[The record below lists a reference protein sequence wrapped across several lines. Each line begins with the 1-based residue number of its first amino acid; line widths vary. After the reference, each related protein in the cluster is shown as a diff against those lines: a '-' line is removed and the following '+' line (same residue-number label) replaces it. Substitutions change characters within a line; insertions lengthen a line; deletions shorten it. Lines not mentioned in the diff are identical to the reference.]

1 MSAEILEDGVVWV
14 LCEWPSITARF
25 PMLLAQCLRLRL
37 LPHRFFGQ
45 LIVIR
50 GLPTPEQVPE
60 DTTGGQ
66 HGSSKLRR
74 SLFGVA
80 ISPAC
85 HCDALYL
92 LGKGGAAAQNLE
104 PESENEC
111 LLVAGSWTAGRVGR
125 LRPSQTEDKLN
136 EDRDLTHQ
144 TFLRTAW
151 QCCQSAPRLFPALQ
165 IPQAVNRIVLVRQ
178 KLKLLG
184 AVSLPSYVPPAT
196 G

>member
-50 GLPTPEQVPE
+50 GLPTPEQVLE

-111 LLVAGSWTAGRVGR
+111 ILVAGAWTAGRDGR
-125 LRPSQTEDKLN
+125 LRPSQIEDKLI
-136 EDRDLTHQ
+136 EDRDLHTKLFSEPLGNAVKARPDFFQPCRFH
-144 TFLRTAW
+144 
-151 QCCQSAPRLFPALQ
+151 RL
-165 IPQAVNRIVLVRQ
+165 
-178 KLKLLG
+178 
-184 AVSLPSYVPPAT
+184 
-196 G
+196 